1 MVITKS
7 FPSMHGLPCVQSSA
21 LLPLEDASEQ
31 DCWALKRNEG
41 LRKGLQAKYASPEM
55 FEVDAMV

>member
-1 MVITKS
+1 
-7 FPSMHGLPCVQSSA
+7 MHGLPCVQSSA

-41 LRKGLQAKYASPEM
+41 LRKGLQAQYASPEM